1 MADRFI
7 AVAGNI
13 GVGKTSLVQFLAT
26 EYRFE
31 PVYEPFA
38 DNPYLDDFYK
48 DMKGWSFHSQVWFL
62 AHKFRLHRELENT
75 PGTLVQDRTIY
86 EDAEIFATYLH
97 RSRRMNKR
105 DFETYRQLYT
115 AMRKS
120 LQPPDLMI
128 YLRCS
133 VPAIRRRIKRR
144 ARPSEQGIPASY
156 LRKLNGLY
164 EEWIG
169 GWQASPLLI
178 WDSENMDYLSDLVDQ
193 LEFRRAIEP
202 FLK

>member
-1 MADRFI
+1 MADKFI

-13 GVGKTSLVQFLAT
+13 GVGKTSIVEFLAT
-26 EYRFE
+26 TYGFE

-38 DNPYLDDFYK
+38 ANPYLDDFYG
-48 DMKGWSFHSQVWFL
+48 DMKTWSFHSQMWFL
-62 AHKFRLHRELENT
+62 AHKYRLHRELEHT

-97 RSRRMNKR
+97 RSKRMSDR
-105 DFETYRQLYT
+105 DFATYRELYL
-115 AMRKS
+115 AMGRS

-133 VPAIRRRIKRR
+133 VRAIRKRIKRR
-144 ARPSEQGIPASY
+144 GRPSEQNIPPAY
-156 LRKLNGLY
+156 LRKLNELY

-169 GWQASPLLI
+169 GWTASPLLV
-178 WDSENMDYLSDLVDQ
+178 WDSENMDYLEDLVDQ
-193 LEFRRAIEP
+193 VAFRKALAP
-202 FLK
+202 FLS